1 MRKKIFC
8 LILSCIM
15 ALGIMPASAFAEDT
29 KVFQKAEIT
38 VEEPVIGKK
47 PDYSKTIKLTPS
59 DFSCGI
65 SVEWKKSSTTNN
77 ADYSGWEIMEPG
89 ETFEAG
95 FYYCVSYCI
104 TPNTGMVV
112 YDFPEIYINN
122 ELAATSMEGM
132 EGLEIFATRVFDNLF
147 NAVAKKIDITVDPP
161 VIGNTPDYST
171 DNIAFTPSGFTPE
184 SIRVS
189 WWKNSTTN
197 DPDVGE
203 WTLMDTDEKFE
214 AGFYYQVAYSIY
226 TNPDEN
232 MEASD
237 STKIYINGNKAD
249 YFLYNRNNIATAR
262 VFDKLGEVTN
272 IDVTV
277 DAPVI
282 GKTPDFKPQFTSTPA
297 ASVLTLPEN
306 ITIRWSECTKESY
319 ESDEN
324 AWRTMS
330 NDDEFKSGYYYRV
343 AMTFDPKDGYY
354 FTESTAATV
363 NGMSDDI
370 TFGLI
375 IIHDDKV
382 SAHISATFVPL
393 TPGPVTDIYVDVD
406 TPLVGK
412 TPDFDPEYDA
422 SIDGGDID
430 TMDIIELEDG
440 SVKWYESKDE
450 NGPWDVMDEDD
461 VFKDGYYYRIDTAF
475 EPKTPYYFT
484 ADTTAYVNFND
495 CQLTFSSDNS
505 TAYVSTTFGPLA
517 PIPITDIRVTVDTPV
532 IGDSPNF
539 TPIGYGA
546 AIDDSKQYDEVNILK
561 LKDGKV
567 KWYEYDEEND
577 QWDVMAESDTFK
589 AGYYYRIDAEF
600 DPHTGYCFTTDTTAT
615 VNTYRHNGDRPVYDK
630 DSTYAYVSCSFGP
643 LSDEVIEVK
652 SIAAEVDT
660 PVIGE
665 TPDYKPSFTS
675 DPEDSVE
682 VYGVKWY
689 KTDKENPSH
698 ADVFEN
704 PDAEIGKDDEFK
716 EDYYYVVVI
725 NFQAKY
731 GYDVSEHNYTFLDS
745 NCTVNGMLNKTD
757 ILLGRTE
764 GEARLVGVFEPQ
776 EPANVDEPITSIA
789 VTFDEPALDGKLNFK
804 PEITADPADSAYQ
817 ISYSHIWFK
826 CDKESYEND
835 EILSKPWTYQSDGDV
850 FEEGYYYELDMC
862 VKAHDGFYFTADTE
876 GAINGVPYDVA
887 NYLADNE
894 ISFKAVYGPFSTE
907 PITSIAAEVDA
918 PVLGKTP
925 DYSPEITSAPEGSA
939 KLFKAIWYK
948 LPEDKYTGTADDS
961 WELVA
966 QDETFK
972 EGYYYS
978 VLVGAV
984 ENDGFCLSND
994 TAATLNGKPH
1004 VDTLGPVYSDDYEDR
1019 VARIYGIFEPLHSQS
1034 SSSGGGGNSSIYYK
1048 LIFDTNGGSS
1058 ISGITKS
1065 SGTKIDL
1072 EKYEPEKEGFA
1083 FTGWYSD
1090 RELTDK
1096 ITSIKLLKNTTVYA
1110 GWKAIEEN
1118 PITDEFPFADVDTD
1132 DWFFEDV
1139 AYVYE
1144 NGLMSGTSADTFSPE
1159 TATTR
1164 GMIVTILYRLEG
1176 EPEISGSCAFDDVKS
1191 GSYYENA
1198 IAWAAA
1204 NGIVSGYDNGLFGP
1218 DDAITR
1224 EQLATILYRYTQY
1237 KGLDV
1242 SVGGDTN
1249 ILSYNDALD
1258 ISEYAVPAMQWLCGE
1273 GIMSGSDGNLM
1284 PMGNATRAQ
1293 VAAFLHRFCENT
1305 MNG

>member
-38 VEEPVIGKK
+38 VEEPVIGEM
-47 PDYSKTIKLTPS
+47 PDYSKTITLTPS
-59 DFSCGI
+59 DFSCSI
-65 SVEWKKSSTTNN
+65 RVEWKKSSTTNN
-77 ADYSGWEIMEPG
+77 ADYSGWEIMETG

-104 TPNTGMVV
+104 TPNTDQGMVV

-122 ELAATSMEGM
+122 KLANTSMEGA
-132 EGLEIFATRVFDNLF
+132 EDLEIFATRVFSNLF
-147 NAVAKKIDITVDPP
+147 NVVK
-161 VIGNTPDYST
+161 
-171 DNIAFTPSGFTPE
+171 
-184 SIRVS
+184 
-189 WWKNSTTN
+189 
-197 DPDVGE
+197 
-203 WTLMDTDEKFE
+203 
-214 AGFYYQVAYSIY
+214 
-226 TNPDEN
+226 
-232 MEASD
+232 
-237 STKIYINGNKAD
+237 
-249 YFLYNRNNIATAR
+249 
-262 VFDKLGEVTN
+262 N

-277 DAPVI
+277 DPPVV
-282 GKTPDFKPQFTSTPA
+282 GEKPDYEPEFTSTPA
-297 ASVLTLPEN
+297 DSVSIKPE
-306 ITIRWSECTKESY
+306 IIFWRECSKESY
-319 ESDEN
+319 ESYENGESDEID
-324 AWRTMS
+324 WQDIS
-330 NDDEFKSGYYYRV
+330 KDDVFKEGYYYRIEV
-343 AMTFDPKDGYY
+343 AFEPNENYF
-354 FTESTAATV
+354 FTENTKTTV
-363 NGMSDDI
+363 N
-370 TFGLI
+370 
-375 IIHDDKV
+375 DKSNGSPIFIGNDFSV
-382 SAHISATFVPL
+382 ACASATFTPL

-406 TPLVGK
+406 PPVIGE
-412 TPDFDPEYDA
+412 TPDFDPDYDA
-422 SIDGGDID
+422 AIDGEDLD
-430 TMDIIELEDG
+430 TTDIIELKDG
-440 SVKWYESKDE
+440 VKWYEYDEE
-450 NGPWDVMDEDD
+450 NGEWDVMAEDD
-461 VFKDGYYYRIDTAF
+461 VFKDGCSYRIDTAF

-484 ADTTAYVNFND
+484 TDTEAYVNND
-495 CQLTFSSDNS
+495 DCELTFSSDNS

-600 DPHTGYCFTTDTTAT
+600 DPHTGYYFTTDTTAT

-850 FEEGYYYELDMC
+850 FEEGYYYKLDMY

-894 ISFKAVYGPFSTE
+894 ISFRAVYGPFSTE
-907 PITSIAAEVDA
+907 PITSIAAKVDA
-918 PVLGKTP
+918 PVLGNTP
-925 DYSPEITSAPEGSA
+925 DFSPEITSAPEGSA
-939 KLFKAIWYK
+939 EPFKAIWYK

-966 QDETFK
+966 QDEAFK

-1118 PITDEFPFADVDTD
+1118 PVTDEFPFADVDTD

-1198 IAWAAA
+1198 ITWAAA

>member
-15 ALGIMPASAFAEDT
+15 ALGIMPLTAFAEDT
-29 KVFQKAEIT
+29 NVLEKAYFTIT
-38 VEEPVIGKK
+38 EPVIGEK
-47 PDYSKTIKLTPS
+47 PDTTINVTFTPA
-59 DFSCGI
+59 DFTYEDI
-65 SVEWKKSSTTNN
+65 SVRWLKSSTTN
-77 ADYSGWEIMEPG
+77 DPHVGEWTSMTEG

-95 FYYCVSYCI
+95 FYYQVGCNIFTNHDEYTFFDSAEV
-104 TPNTGMVV
+104 
-112 YDFPEIYINN
+112 YINGSI
-122 ELAATSMEGM
+122 ADRISYTHHS
-132 EGLEIFATRVFDNLF
+132 IFGFRVFDKLDDK
-147 NAVAKKIDITVDPP
+147 VKKIDITVDPP
-161 VIGNTPDYST
+161 VIGETPDLS
-171 DNIAFTPSGFTPE
+171 
-184 SIRVS
+184 
-189 WWKNSTTN
+189 
-197 DPDVGE
+197 
-203 WTLMDTDEKFE
+203 
-214 AGFYYQVAYSIY
+214 
-226 TNPDEN
+226 
-232 MEASD
+232 
-237 STKIYINGNKAD
+237 
-249 YFLYNRNNIATAR
+249 
-262 VFDKLGEVTN
+262 
-272 IDVTV
+272 
-277 DAPVI
+277 
-282 GKTPDFKPQFTSTPA
+282 PQFTSTPA

-382 SAHISATFVPL
+382 SAHISATFAPL
-393 TPGPVTDIYVDVD
+393 TPGPVTYIYVDVD

-430 TMDIIELEDG
+430 TTDIIELEDG

-475 EPKTPYYFT
+475 EPKTPYSFT
-484 ADTTAYVNFND
+484 ADTTAYVNNGD
-495 CQLTFSSDNS
+495 CNLTLSDDYS
-505 TAYVSTTFGPLA
+505 TASVSTTFGPLA
-517 PIPITDIRVTVDTPV
+517 PIPVTDILVTVDNPR
-532 IGDSPNF
+532 IDDRPDF
-539 TPIGYGA
+539 TPAEDNASIDGGYGYEKD
-546 AIDDSKQYDEVNILK
+546 IIE
-561 LKDGKV
+561 LKDGSL

-577 QWDVMAESDTFK
+577 EWDEMTDSDTFK
-589 AGYYYRIDAEF
+589 EGYYYRIDAEF
-600 DPHTGYCFTTDTTAT
+600 ETNTGYCFTTDTKAN
-615 VNTYRHNGDRPVYDK
+615 VNGYRHNSDRPVYDK
-630 DSTYAYVSCSFGP
+630 DSTYAYVSFIFGP
-643 LSDEVIEVK
+643 LKYGITEVTG
-652 SIAAEVDT
+652 IAAEVDT

-665 TPDYKPSFTS
+665 KPDYEPCFTSTPDN
-675 DPEDSVE
+675 SVF
-682 VYGVKWY
+682 VYDVTWY
-689 KTDKENPSH
+689 KTDKENPTNFI
-698 ADVFEN
+698 DYVK
-704 PDAEIGKDDEFK
+704 IGKDAKF
-716 EDYYYVVVI
+716 EDGYYYMVVI
-725 NFQAKY
+725 HFRAKY
-731 GYDVSEHNYTFLDS
+731 GYSVSEHDYTFIDL
-745 NCTVNGMLNKTD
+745 NCTVNGMLNRID
-757 ILLGRTE
+757 LIEGRNE
-764 GEARLVGVFEPQ
+764 GEANLIGVFKPEKPV
-776 EPANVDEPITSIA
+776 NVDEPITSIA
-789 VTFDEPALDGKLNFK
+789 AK
-804 PEITADPADSAYQ
+804 
-817 ISYSHIWFK
+817 
-826 CDKESYEND
+826 
-835 EILSKPWTYQSDGDV
+835 
-850 FEEGYYYELDMC
+850 
-862 VKAHDGFYFTADTE
+862 
-876 GAINGVPYDVA
+876 
-887 NYLADNE
+887 
-894 ISFKAVYGPFSTE
+894 
-907 PITSIAAEVDA
+907 VDA
-918 PVLGKTP
+918 PAIGKTP
-925 DYSPEITSAPEGSA
+925 DFSPEITSAPEGSA
-939 KLFKAIWYK
+939 ELFKAIWYK
-948 LPEDKYTGTADDS
+948 LSEDKYTGTADDS

-966 QDETFK
+966 EDEAFK
-972 EGYYYS
+972 EGCYYS

-984 ENDGFCLSND
+984 EKEGFCFTND
-994 TAATLNGKPH
+994 TTATLNGKPH
-1004 VDTLGPVYSDDYEDR
+1004 VETLGPVYSDEYEDS
-1019 VARIYGIFEPLHSQS
+1019 VARIYGVFEPLHSQS

-1048 LIFDTNGGSS
+1048 LTFDTNGGSS

-1118 PITDEFPFADVDTD
+1118 PVTDEFPFADVDTD

-1224 EQLATILYRYTQY
+1224 EQLATILYRYAQY

-1258 ISEYAVPAMQWLCGE
+1258 ISEYAFPAMQWLCGE

-1293 VAAFLHRFCENT
+1293 VAAFLHRFCENIL
-1305 MNG
+1305 

>member
-15 ALGIMPASAFAEDT
+15 ALGIMPTAAFAEDT

-189 WWKNSTTN
+189 WWKSSTTN
-197 DPDVGE
+197 SPDVGE
-203 WTLMDTDEKFE
+203 WTMMTEDEKFE
-214 AGFYYQVAYSIY
+214 AGFYYHVAYLIN
-226 TNPDEN
+226 TNPDGNE
-232 MEASD
+232 EASD
-237 STKIYINGNKAD
+237 STEVYINGNKLD
-249 YFLYNRNNIATAR
+249 YFEYTHEYIYADW
-262 VFDKLGEVTN
+262 VFDKLGEVKK

-277 DAPVI
+277 DPPVI
-282 GKTPDFKPQFTSTPA
+282 GETPDLSPQFTSTPA

-354 FTESTAATV
+354 FTESTVATV

-382 SAHISATFVPL
+382 SAHISATFAPL
-393 TPGPVTDIYVDVD
+393 TPGPVTQINVEVD
-406 TPLVGK
+406 TPVIGK

-430 TMDIIELEDG
+430 TTDIIELEDG

-484 ADTTAYVNFND
+484 ADTKAAVNGDN
-495 CQLTFSSDNS
+495 CTPTLSDDNN
-505 TAYVSTTFGPLA
+505 TAYVSATFGPLA
-517 PIPITDIRVTVDTPV
+517 PIPVTDILVTVDNPR
-532 IGDSPNF
+532 IDDRPDF
-539 TPIGYGA
+539 TPAEDNASIDGGYGYEKD
-546 AIDDSKQYDEVNILK
+546 IIE
-561 LKDGKV
+561 LKDGSL

-577 QWDVMAESDTFK
+577 TWVEMAENDEFK
-589 AGYYYRIDAEF
+589 EDYYYRIDAEF
-600 DPHTGYCFTTDTTAT
+600 ETNTGYCFTTDTKAK
-615 VNTYRHNGDRPVYDK
+615 VNVYRHNGDRPVYGE
-630 DSTYAYVSCSFGP
+630 DSTCAYVSRSFGP
-643 LSDEVIEVK
+643 LHYGTTEVT

-660 PVIGE
+660 PVIGVK
-665 TPDYKPSFTS
+665 PDYEPSFTS
-675 DPEDSVE
+675 DPADSVE
-682 VYGVKWY
+682 VYEVKWY
-689 KTDKENPSH
+689 KTDKENPSFE
-698 ADVFEN
+698 DVFAN
-704 PDAEIGKDDEFK
+704 PDAEIGKDDKFK
-716 EDYYYVVVI
+716 EGYYYVVVI
-725 NFQAKY
+725 NFHANY
-731 GYDVSEHNYTFLDS
+731 GYSVSEHNYTFLDS
-745 NCTVNGMLNKTD
+745 NCTVNGMSNKSD
-757 ILLGRTE
+757 ILQGRSE
-764 GEARLVGVFEPQ
+764 GEAHLVGVFKPQ
-776 EPANVDEPITSIA
+776 EPVNVDKPITSIA
-789 VTFDEPALDGKLNFK
+789 VTFDEPALGGKLNFK
-804 PEITADPADSAYQ
+804 PEITTDPADSAYQ

-835 EILSKPWTYQSDGDV
+835 EILYKPWTYQSDGDV
-850 FEEGYYYELDMC
+850 FEEGYCYKLDMY

-887 NYLADNE
+887 NYLAANGV
-894 ISFKAVYGPFSTE
+894 SFRAVYGPFSTE
-907 PITSIAAEVDA
+907 PITSIAAKVDA
-918 PVLGKTP
+918 PAIGNTP
-925 DYSPEITSAPEGSA
+925 DFSPEITSAPEGSA
-939 KLFKAIWYK
+939 EPFKAIWYK
-948 LPEDKYTGTADDS
+948 LSEDKYTGTADDS

-966 QDETFK
+966 EDEAFK

-984 ENDGFCLSND
+984 EKKGFCFTND
-994 TAATLNGKPH
+994 TTATLNGKAH
-1004 VDTLGPVYSDDYEDR
+1004 VETLGPVYSDGYEDR
-1019 VARIYGIFEPLHSQS
+1019 VARIYGVFEPLHSQS

-1048 LIFDTNGGSS
+1048 LTFDTNGGSS

-1110 GWKAIEEN
+1110 GWKAIEED
-1118 PITDEFPFADVDTD
+1118 PVTDEFPFADVDTD

-1139 AYVYE
+1139 AYAYE
-1144 NGLMSGTSADTFSPE
+1144 NGLMSGTSVGTFSPE

-1191 GSYYENA
+1191 GWYYENA

-1204 NGIVSGYDNGLFGP
+1204 KGIVSGYDNGLFGP

-1224 EQLATILYRYTQY
+1224 EQLATILYRYAQY

-1242 SVGGDTN
+1242 SVGEDTN

-1293 VAAFLHRFCENT
+1293 VAAFLHRFCENIL
-1305 MNG
+1305 

>member
-1 MRKKIFC
+1 
-8 LILSCIM
+8 M
-15 ALGIMPASAFAEDT
+15 ALGIMPTAAFAEDT
-29 KVFQKAEIT
+29 KVLEKAYFTIT
-38 VEEPVIGKK
+38 EPVIGEK
-47 PDYSKTIKLTPS
+47 PDTTINVTFNPS
-59 DFSCGI
+59 DYTYSEI
-65 SVEWKKSSTTNN
+65 SVNWVRSSTSNIPSLGDWELMG
-77 ADYSGWEIMEPG
+77 ADD
-89 ETFEAG
+89 TFEAG
-95 FYYCVSYCI
+95 YYYQVICNI
-104 TPNTGMVV
+104 KNNIEGEWEFTGST
-112 YDFPEIYINN
+112 EIYINN
-122 ELAATSMEGM
+122 KKIDFIEFMPERIHA
-132 EGLEIFATRVFDNLF
+132 IQVFDNLF
-147 NAVAKKIDITVDPP
+147 NAVTKIDITVDPP

-171 DNIAFTPSGFTPE
+171 DNITFTPSGFTPE

-277 DAPVI
+277 DPPVV
-282 GKTPDFKPQFTSTPA
+282 GETPDLYPQFTSTPA
-297 ASVLTLPEN
+297 DSVSIKPESMFW
-306 ITIRWSECTKESY
+306 RECSKESY
-319 ESDEN
+319 ESYEN
-324 AWRTMS
+324 GESNEIDWRIMS
-330 NDDEFKSGYYYRV
+330 DADEFKEGYYYRV
-343 AMTFDPKDGYY
+343 EVPFNTVNNKY
-354 FTESTAATV
+354 FFTANTKTTV
-363 NGMSDDI
+363 NGKSNDYDVPI
-370 TFGLI
+370 LSEDLT
-375 IIHDDKV
+375 
-382 SAHISATFVPL
+382 AACASATFTPL
-393 TPGPVTDIYVDVD
+393 TPGPVTEIYVEVD

-412 TPDFDPEYDA
+412 TPDFDPGYTAVVDV
-422 SIDGGDID
+422 DDDHD
-430 TMDIIELEDG
+430 TTIIELKED
-440 SVKWYESKDE
+440 SFKWYESKDE

-475 EPKTPYYFT
+475 EPKTPYSFT
-484 ADTTAYVNFND
+484 ADTEAYVNNGD
-495 CQLTFSSDNS
+495 CNLTLSDDYS
-505 TAYVSTTFGPLA
+505 TASVSTTFGPLA
-517 PIPITDIRVTVDTPV
+517 PIPVTNILVTVVDPC

-539 TPIGYGA
+539 TPVGYGA
-546 AIDDSKQYDEVNILK
+546 DINDSLHYDEVNILK
-561 LKDGKV
+561 LKDGSF
-567 KWYEYDEEND
+567 KWYESENENGPWDEMTD
-577 QWDVMAESDTFK
+577 SDTFEE
-589 AGYYYRIDAEF
+589 GYYYRIDAEF
-600 DPHTGYCFTTDTTAT
+600 ETNTGYCFTTDTKAK
-615 VNTYRHNGDRPVYDK
+615 VNVYRHNGDRPVYGE
-630 DSTYAYVSCSFGP
+630 DSTCAYVSRTFGP
-643 LSDEVIEVK
+643 LRNGSIEVT
-652 SIAAEVDT
+652 SIAATINT

-704 PDAEIGKDDEFK
+704 PDAEIGKDDKFE
-716 EDYYYVVVI
+716 EGYYYVVVI

-776 EPANVDEPITSIA
+776 EPA
-789 VTFDEPALDGKLNFK
+789 
-804 PEITADPADSAYQ
+804 
-817 ISYSHIWFK
+817 
-826 CDKESYEND
+826 
-835 EILSKPWTYQSDGDV
+835 
-850 FEEGYYYELDMC
+850 
-862 VKAHDGFYFTADTE
+862 
-876 GAINGVPYDVA
+876 
-887 NYLADNE
+887 
-894 ISFKAVYGPFSTE
+894 

-918 PVLGKTP
+918 PVIGKTP

-966 QDETFK
+966 QDEAFK

-984 ENDGFCLSND
+984 KNYGFCLSND
-994 TAATLNGKPH
+994 TAATLNGNPH
-1004 VDTLGPVYSDDYEDR
+1004 VDTLGPVYSDEYEDR

-1118 PITDEFPFADVDTD
+1118 PVTDEFPFADVDTD